1 MVIVL
6 MGAAASGKSTVGR
19 ALAADLGWLFVD
31 GDDYHSPDHIQ
42 QMRQGQGLTDA
53 QRAGWLRHLHDII
66 ERVLARREH
75 AVVAC
80 SALKAA
86 HRDALRG
93 DLRPVRFVHLK
104 APRPVLEAR
113 LERRQHPFAGP
124 AILHSQLLDLEEPG
138 ESAVSLDATKA
149 PDILVPA
156 IRREL
161 GL

>member
-6 MGAAASGKSTVGR
+6 MGAAGSGKSTVGR

-31 GDDYHSPDHIQ
+31 GDDHHSADHRL

-53 QRAGWLRHLHDII
+53 QRAGWLRQLHDII
-66 ERVLARREH
+66 ERVMSRREH

-80 SALKAA
+80 SALKEA

-93 DLRPVRFVHLK
+93 DLRPVRFVFLK
-104 APRPVLEAR
+104 APRAVLEAR
-113 LERRQHPFAGP
+113 LERRQGHFAGP
-124 AILHSQLLDLEEPG
+124 ALLHGQLLDLEEPG
-138 ESAVSLDATKA
+138 ESAVTLDAGKP
-149 PDILVPA
+149 PDILVPV